1 MNLEEAKNKVR
12 QAIKVNTIS
21 DLVVKGS
28 PVAVMI
34 LSNEFLRSR
43 VLFTIIYKVYIL
55 IYNPAPSS

>member
-1 MNLEEAKNKVR
+1 MTITGDKNSF
-12 QAIKVNTIS
+12 S
-21 DLVVKGS
+21 DLIEKGS

-55 IYNPAPSS
+55 IYNPDPSRLKGSK